1 MKKLLLFVNIIIF
14 ILFANMSFAATQKPM
29 ALKKGD
35 TVGLVSTGFRV
46 LNDLDAQFAIERL
59 EALGFNVKVGDA
71 ILNQN
76 GYFAGTDA
84 ERAKDLHTMFADKE
98 VKAIFQLRGGFGS
111 TRLLNLLDYDL
122 IKKNP
127 KVFMG
132 MSDTTALLLAIH
144 AKTGLVTFHGPNA
157 GRPWPKFALKYMDS
171 VLFKS
176 ELSTFINPINM
187 GDDLIQTKDRIQT
200 ITPGMANGPLLGGNL
215 VVLASMMGSDY
226 LPKWDNAILFIED
239 IGEDPYKID
248 RALTQLKLAGVLDKI
263 SGFIFG
269 KCNDCEPTNPGSTYG
284 SFHLMQVLNDH
295 IKPLNIPAYYGA
307 MIGHDARI
315 FTIPIGIAA
324 QMDASTG
331 TIVLQDSATQQ

>member
-1 MKKLLLFVNIIIF
+1 MKNLLLSFIISIFFSLSNI
-14 ILFANMSFAATQKPM
+14 SFAQTIQKPA
-29 ALKKGD
+29 ALQTGD

-84 ERAKDLHTMFADKE
+84 ERVKDLHKMFADKE

-111 TRLLNLLDYDL
+111 TRLLNLIDYDL

-157 GRPWPKFALKYMDS
+157 GRPWPKFALNYIDS

-176 ELSTFINPINM
+176 ELTTFINPINR

-200 ITPGMANGPLLGGNL
+200 ITSGVASGPLLGGNL

-248 RALTQLKLAGVLDKI
+248 RTLTQLKLAGVLDKI

-269 KCNDCEPTNPGSTYG
+269 KCNDCVPTTQGSTYG

-307 MIGHDARI
+307 MIGHDTRI
-315 FTIPIGIAA
+315 FTIPIGIKA

-331 TIVLQDSATQQ
+331 TLVLQETAVQ